1 MNTKCPK
8 YLNILSWFPFNKYVM
23 NLNLLE
29 YIMQFSTADLLKL
42 HSPFSEKKEAIC
54 QHWGQDIIIK

>member
-8 YLNILSWFPFNKYVM
+8 YLKILNWFPFNKYMM

-29 YIMQFSTADLLKL
+29 YIMQFSSADLLKL
-42 HSPFSEKKEAIC
+42 YSPFSEKKETVF
-54 QHWGQDIIIK
+54 QHQGQDIIIT